1 MAPPIGPHKIT
12 PRERLTVNEQAR
24 RFLRVRL
31 FSIGLVALSA
41 VACATHKPLANATIT
56 QAERAVDEAQEA
68 GAAISAPAEF
78 KIAQDKLKAAQAA
91 MAKGNYERAIRSAE
105 QAAIDADYARAR
117 AANQRVNTTVNEM
130 GQYIKALRQEIERL
144 PQ

>member
-1 MAPPIGPHKIT
+1 M
-12 PRERLTVNEQAR
+12 NEQAR

-31 FSIGLVALSA
+31 FSIWLVALSA
-41 VACATHKPLANATIT
+41 VGCASHKPLASATIT
-56 QAERAVDEAQEA
+56 QAERALDEAQEA

-91 MAKGNYERAIRSAE
+91 MAKGNHEGAIRSAE
-105 QAAIDADYARAR
+105 QAAIDAEYARAR
-117 AANQRVNTTVNEM
+117 AANQRANTTADEM
-130 GQYIKALRQEIERL
+130 GQYIKALREEIERL